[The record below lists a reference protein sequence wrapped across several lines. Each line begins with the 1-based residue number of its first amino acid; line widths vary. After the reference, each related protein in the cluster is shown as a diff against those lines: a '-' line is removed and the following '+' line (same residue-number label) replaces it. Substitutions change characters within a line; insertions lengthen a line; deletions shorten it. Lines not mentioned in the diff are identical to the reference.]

1 MRMIYKF
8 LLIGFIIIPL
18 ELKSQKDRINVDFN
32 SDKEITKESILSF
45 KLYRE
50 KLLKDPYRPAYHFCI
65 PEGLSTSKTPNAMPF
80 DPNGAFF
87 KNGRYHLMYLYKRFG
102 GESYGWTWGHVS
114 SNDLINWR
122 NHPDALIANSKK
134 EGSFSGGAFVD
145 DDGKVILSYWKIK
158 GEKRGVGLAK
168 NIDNN
173 IDKWE
178 KFKENPVIKSTEW
191 GITNIKD
198 SSGKETFVGSADPS
212 NIWKKNGKYYL
223 LTGNLLVLRKFG
235 SKGKGLPANKE
246 ENVLPKD
253 SINYQG
259 DRLYLFESEN
269 LVDWNYLNEFYN
281 SNREWTS
288 KTEDNM
294 CPSFLP
300 LPSKPSGGKSSSKH
314 LLLFISHNRG
324 CQYYVGDY
332 KNNNFYPN
340 NHGRMSWNDNGFF
353 APEAMIDGNGRQIMW
368 AWVFDYRPKHMV
380 SKSGWSGT
388 YSLPRSLW
396 LGKDGTLRIRPVEE
410 LKSLRIN
417 EKSLK
422 DLKVNP
428 ESKMNLNDFN
438 SRLTELEVI
447 IEPNDAHKFGLEIG
461 VSEDG
466 LEKTVIYYD
475 SQENKIV
482 VDNRDSGFDFGN
494 KIIEEAPLKLKVK
507 ENINLRVFIDNS
519 IIEVFANDRQA
530 ICRRIYPEKKG
541 NGLNLFSIGG
551 DINVKSLKSWE
562 IMPSNPY

>member
-1 MRMIYKF
+1 
-8 LLIGFIIIPL
+8 
-18 ELKSQKDRINVDFN
+18 
-32 SDKEITKESILSF
+32 
-45 KLYRE
+45 
-50 KLLKDPYRPAYHFCI
+50 
-65 PEGLSTSKTPNAMPF
+65 
-80 DPNGAFF
+80 
-87 KNGRYHLMYLYKRFG
+87 MYLYKRFG

-158 GEKRGVGLAK
+158 GEKRGIGLAK

-198 SSGKETFVGSADPS
+198 SSGKNTFVGSADPS

-223 LTGNLLVLRKFG
+223 VTGNLLVLRKFG

-417 EKSLK
+417 EKSFK
-422 DLKVNP
+422 NLKVNP
-428 ESKMNLNDFN
+428 ETKINLHDFN
-438 SRLTELEVI
+438 SGLMELEVI
-447 IEPNDAHKFGLEIG
+447 IEPNEAHKFGLEIG

-507 ENINLRVFIDNS
+507 ENLNLRVFIDNS

-551 DINVKSLKSWE
+551 DINVKSFKSWE

>member
-1 MRMIYKF
+1 MRITNGF
-8 LLIGFIIIPL
+8 LLMGLIIIPL
-18 ELKSQKDRINVDFN
+18 TLKSQTDILPGDFETN
-32 SDKEITKESILSF
+32 SEISRESILSF
-45 KLYRE
+45 KHYRE

-65 PEGLSTSKTPNAMPF
+65 PEGLSSNKIDQVPF

-87 KNGRYHLMYLYKRFG
+87 INGRYHLMYLYKRFG
-102 GESYGWTWGHVS
+102 EESPGWSWGHVS

-122 NHPDALIANSKK
+122 NHPDALIANSKE
-134 EGSFSGGAFVD
+134 EGAFSGGAFID

-158 GEKRGVGLAK
+158 GNQRGVGLAK

-173 IDKWE
+173 FDKWE

-191 GITNIKD
+191 GITSLRDSLGKNI
-198 SSGKETFVGSADPS
+198 FVGSADPS

-259 DRLYLFESEN
+259 DRLYLFESKN
-269 LVDWNYLNEFYN
+269 LIDWNYLNEFYD
-281 SNREWTS
+281 SNRKWTR

-300 LPSKPSGGKSSSKH
+300 LPSKPTGGISSSKH
-314 LLLFISHNRG
+314 LLLFISHNKG

-332 KNNNFYPN
+332 KNNNFFPN

-368 AWVFDYRPKHMV
+368 AWIFDYRPKSMRR
-380 SKSGWSGT
+380 KSGWSGT

-417 EKSLK
+417 EKSIK
-422 DLKVNP
+422 DLKVKA
-428 ESKMNLNDFN
+428 ESKINLNDFG
-438 SRLTELEVI
+438 SDLMELEII
-447 IEPNDAHKFGLEIG
+447 IESNDSQKFGLNVL
-461 VSEDG
+461 VSDDG

-475 SQENKIV
+475 SKNQKII
-482 VDNRDSGFDFGN
+482 VDTQKSGHDFGN
-494 KIIEEAPLKLKVK
+494 RIIEEAPLKLDNN
-507 ENINLRVFIDNS
+507 ETLTLRVFIDNS
-519 IIEVFANDRQA
+519 IIEVFANERQA
-530 ICRRIYPEKKG
+530 IARRVYPEKKG
-541 NGLNLFSIGG
+541 DGISLFSNGG
-551 DINVKSLKSWE
+551 DINIESFKSWE
-562 IMPSNPY
+562 LMPSNPF